1 MSNERCGNRYDEEW
15 GKGKI
20 ATHICEKPKGH
31 DDGLCEDIE
40 MMWKPGAAPSA
51 PQSTQTESVEKIAMR
66 KADAEIAR
74 LNENVAQEVAKVGQS
89 TQTAREFL
97 RDNYPYIDNA
107 LLLEAMESYA
117 SSRVASLQR
126 EVEQLRAEN
135 ERLIDAWLK
144 DETIGITDG
153 QDDGTVRPTVRAT
166 VARAALAES
175 KVDLLE
181 RQLASRNRQE

>member
-1 MSNERCGNRYDEEW
+1 MSAD
-15 GKGKI
+15 
-20 ATHICEKPKGH
+20 KPV
-31 DDGLCEDIE
+31 
-40 MMWKPGAAPSA
+40 APSA
-51 PQSTQTESVEKIAMR
+51 PQSTQT
-66 KADAEIAR
+66 
-74 LNENVAQEVAKVGQS
+74 
-89 TQTAREFL
+89 AREFYT
-97 RDNYPYIDNA
+97 DNFAPSLMCDLSHELPPDVRVLPLSGA
-107 LLLEAMESYA
+107 CLFAESYA
-117 SSRVASLQR
+117 SSRVASLQQ